1 MTEAFL
7 KYRLLAIP
15 LLFMILATAC
25 RSGRKD
31 MMPAVNPELLNLT
44 KEQVFAKAD
53 GFYEER
59 KWTKAR
65 EYYGYVYENHP
76 NDPLGRRSLLKIA
89 DTYYMQGD
97 PVNLVEAQYKYRDF
111 INRYPGSDFADYA
124 MLQIANVSFKQ
135 MESPE
140 RDQTKTREAVQKFK
154 EMLAAFPRSNYKP
167 EAEEKLQQALDRL
180 AKHEH
185 VVARFY
191 MKRGQY
197 QAAVTRL
204 NGIVDT
210 YPNYGGRDGMF
221 YDLGVSLEA
230 LGRSGEARLYFERVM
245 AEFPKSEYAEKARAR
260 LTETKA

>member
-1 MTEAFL
+1 M
-7 KYRLLAIP
+7 KYRLLAVP
-15 LLFMILATAC
+15 LLLILFAAAC

-31 MMPAVNPELLNLT
+31 VVPVVNPELLNLT

-53 GFYEER
+53 EFYEQR

-65 EYYGYVYENHP
+65 EYFGYVHENYP
-76 NDPLGRRSLLKIA
+76 NDPLGRRSSLRIA
-89 DTYYMQGD
+89 DTFYMQGG

-154 EMLAAFPRSNYKP
+154 EMLAAFPNSSYKG
-167 EAEEKLQQALDRL
+167 EAEEKLQQATDRL
-180 AKHEH
+180 ARHEH

-191 MKRGQY
+191 MLRGQY

-204 NGIVDT
+204 NVIVDT
-210 YPNYGGRDGMF
+210 YPNYTGRDGMF
-221 YDLGVSLEA
+221 YDLGVSLAA
-230 LGRSGEARLYFERVM
+230 LGRAGEARLYFERVM
-245 AEFPKSEYAEKARAR
+245 AEFPKSEYAEKAKAK